1 MLANGGTTMS
11 VSRRSFVGGF
21 AAALGYIGVGRDID
35 LFAQGRT
42 QGGGAARPGVNSNDY
57 DSFAH
62 LSSNENCWG
71 PPESVMKA
79 MNNAWKYSN
88 RYGYPDGGIVQEIAK
103 HHGVKPENILL
114 TAGSGEV
121 LDVVGTT
128 FLPAGKKVLGVEPTY
143 STVYQHATS
152 IKTSAIKLPL
162 AKDYRQDIPAMI
174 KAANVNAAQLGFVYL
189 CNPNNPTGQVVTAKE
204 VKQLLDGIP
213 KDMPV
218 LIDEAYH
225 HFVEPGVRDVGA
237 VCARGTTG
245 DHRPHVL
252 EDRGPRRHAARLRH
266 CLEGDDRQ
274 DAALQHGQHQRA
286 GEARR
291 RRRAQGHGVAGE
303 HQEDGHRPPQEDH
316 LRAQRL
322 RLRDDS
328 VGDQLLHGLHRPRGS
343 AGHPGIPGEEGP
355 GRPAVPADDDA
366 HARVDRHGRRDGA
379 VHDRVQGDLPGQDAE
394 HRSGRI
400 EFRIPNSEF
409 RIREGGGRRITALF
423 LWQTLSSRP
432 R

>member
-1 MLANGGTTMS
+1 MS

-21 AAALGYIGVGRDID
+21 AAALGYLGVGNDID

-42 QGGGAARPGVNSNDY
+42 QGAAGAARPGANSNDY

-71 PPESVMKA
+71 PPKSVMDA

-88 RYGYPDGGIVQEIAK
+88 RYGYPDGGIVAEIAK

-162 AKDYRQDIPAMI
+162 GKDYRQDIPAMI
-174 KAANVNAAQLGFVYL
+174 KATNANAAQLGFVYL

-225 HFVEPGVRDVGA
+225 HFVDNPEYATSVPY
-237 VCARGTTG
+237 
-245 DHRPHVL
+245 VL
-252 EDRGPRRHAARLRH
+252 EGRPVIIARTFSKI
-266 CLEGDDRQ
+266 
-274 DAALQHGQHQRA
+274 AALAGMRLGYAIASKELIDKMRPYSMGSINALVKHG
-286 GEARR
+286 
-291 RRRAQGHGVAGE
+291 GVA
-303 HQEDGHRPPQEDH
+303 
-316 LRAQRL
+316 A
-322 RLRDDS
+322 LRDTASQANIKKMVIDLRKKTTS
-328 VGDQLLHGLHRPRGS
+328 ELNAYGYET
-343 AGHPGIPGEEGP
+343 IPSETNFFMVNIAREIQP
-355 GRPAVPADDDA
+355 VIQEFLEKKVQVGRPFPPMTTHMRVSIGTADEM
-366 HARVDRHGRRDGA
+366 AR
-379 VHDRVQGDLPGQDAE
+379 
-394 HRSGRI
+394 
-400 EFRIPNSEF
+400 FM
-409 RIREGGGRRITALF
+409 TAF
-423 LWQTLSSRP
+423 KEIFPQKTRNTAAGV
-432 R
+432 